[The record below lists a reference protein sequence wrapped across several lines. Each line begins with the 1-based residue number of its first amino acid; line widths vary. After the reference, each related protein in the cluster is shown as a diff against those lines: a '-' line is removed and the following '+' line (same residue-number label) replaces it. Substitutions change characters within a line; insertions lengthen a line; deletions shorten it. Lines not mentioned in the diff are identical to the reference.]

1 MSSQIDSN
9 KLVKTPRCI
18 AITDIDKQRLAVS
31 SPTST
36 LDVLAFA
43 ANTHVITNECSEAQA
58 PLGIL
63 SPNDYTA
70 ALTNEIRAAAK
81 IGTLSI
87 YCPSDLL
94 GRTISHVLKKL
105 LVPETHFNLIK
116 NREEL
121 RSAIS
126 EGRRFVLDCSL
137 DPRSEL
143 STRRHVAGSPVVQV
157 SRQGLLVD
165 LLSKIRE
172 NEILRNLG
180 EPSATSPGTRLEFVQ
195 STTLH
200 TNGSCVIDTALLT
213 ELAAAYNS
221 SSVTAGDDLTAPK
234 LGFLN
239 SYTPENFAQM
249 LHKPGCRIN
258 LIRLGHTVLGYS
270 VSYLDPTN
278 QPLHSQRLAA
288 ALETNGRPPS
298 GNWGYVDSL
307 HITDIGRGVCQLAGI
322 APYKALLDQ
331 LVLDSKEAGITHLI
345 AQTREF
351 PHPNDDALAVHKYHG
366 WREAGVSLLY
376 PKSEGPGGWEYVL
389 GKVIVLDL
397 SRFD

>member
-9 KLVKTPRCI
+9 QLVKTPRCV
-18 AITDIDKQRLAVS
+18 AITDIDKQKLAES
-31 SPTST
+31 TPTST

-43 ANTHVITNECSEAQA
+43 ANAHVITKECSEA
-58 PLGIL
+58 PLSIL
-63 SPNDYTA
+63 SPHLYTA
-70 ALTNEIRAAAK
+70 ALTSELRTAAK
-81 IGTLSI
+81 IETLSI
-87 YCPSDLL
+87 YCPSPIIAK
-94 GRTISHVLKKL
+94 TISHVLKTF
-105 LVPETHFNLIK
+105 VPSTQFNMIGSG
-116 NREEL
+116 EEL
-121 RSAIS
+121 QSAIS
-126 EGRRFVLDCSL
+126 EGRRFLLDCSF

-143 STRRHVAGSPVVQV
+143 RTRRHLAGSPVVQIP
-157 SRQGLLVD
+157 RQQLLVKT
-165 LLSKIRE
+165 LSKIRE

-180 EPSATSPGTRLEFVQ
+180 EPSAASPGTRLEFVQ

-200 TNGSCVIDTALLT
+200 TNGSCFIDTAVLN
-213 ELAAAYNS
+213 ELATAYNS

-239 SYTPENFAQM
+239 SYTPENFAEM

-288 ALETNGRPPS
+288 ALETNGRLPS
-298 GNWGYVDSL
+298 GTWGYVDSL
-307 HITDIGRGVCQLAGI
+307 HTTDIGRGVCQLAGV
-322 APYKALLDQ
+322 APYRVLLDQ

-345 AQTREF
+345 AQTREL

-376 PKSEGPGGWEYVL
+376 PKEEGPDGWEYVL

-397 SRFD
+397 SRFH